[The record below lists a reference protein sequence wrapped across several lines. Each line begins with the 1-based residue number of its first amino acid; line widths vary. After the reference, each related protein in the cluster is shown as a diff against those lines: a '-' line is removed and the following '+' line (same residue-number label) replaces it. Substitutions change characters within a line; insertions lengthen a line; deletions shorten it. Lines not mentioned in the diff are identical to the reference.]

1 MIQTLRFRV
10 CEEYVARTFEVD
22 RWFQK
27 LGGPFLAR
35 SSLST
40 SPNAQ
45 SFGDCLPRKSS
56 ICSPKSP
63 RTQIIA
69 F

>member
-27 LGGPFLAR
+27 LGGPFHRVPFL
-35 SSLST
+35 
-40 SPNAQ
+40 
-45 SFGDCLPRKSS
+45 LPRM
-56 ICSPKSP
+56 P
-63 RTQIIA
+63 RVSETVCPENLPFVA
-69 F
+69 LKVHGPE